1 MLQKYIYQVIIS
13 FALIS
18 FLPVKT
24 FAQDQSP
31 LLFTRHITD
40 TVSTQENAFHPKR
53 VKWVAA
59 ANIVGYG
66 GSLAALSAIWYSKQ
80 PRSNFHFFNDD
91 AEWLQVD
98 KVGHMYS
105 AYIESH
111 ASSELWRWA
120 GLPRKKRI
128 WIGGLSGVAYQSI
141 IEILDGFSAEYGFST
156 GDFVANV
163 LGSAVFVS
171 QELAW
176 DEQKIKIK
184 FSTHQK
190 VYATPE
196 LEMRADKI
204 YGKTDIE
211 RIVKD
216 YNSQTYWLS
225 GNIHS
230 LFHADGWPEWLNIAV
245 GYGADGMFGARN
257 NIARDTQG
265 NIVFDRSDIR
275 RYRQWYISPDVDF
288 TKIKTNKKGIRILL
302 FILNSFKFPAPAL
315 ELSKGKLKGHWIVF

>member
-1 MLQKYIYQVIIS
+1 MLRKCIYQVII
-13 FALIS
+13 FFTLIS
-18 FLPVKT
+18 FLPVKS
-24 FAQDQSP
+24 FAQDQSA
-31 LLFTRHITD
+31 LLFTTHVTD
-40 TVSTQENAFHPKR
+40 TISPQENVFHPKR

-80 PRSNFHFFNDD
+80 PRSNFHFFDD
-91 AEWLQVD
+91 NAEWLQVD
-98 KVGHMYS
+98 KVGHLYS
-105 AYIESH
+105 AYIESN

-141 IEILDGFSAEYGFST
+141 IEILDGFSSEYGFST
-156 GDFVANV
+156 GDFAANV
-163 LGSAVFVS
+163 LGSAVFIS
-171 QELAW
+171 QGLAW

-184 FSTHQK
+184 FSAHQK
-190 VYATPE
+190 NYATPE

-245 GYGADGMFGARN
+245 GYGADGMFGARS
-257 NIARDTQG
+257 NIARDKEG
-265 NIVFDRSDIR
+265 NIVFDRSDIT
-275 RYRQWYISPDVDF
+275 RYRQWYLSPDVDF
-288 TKIKTNKKGIRILL
+288 SKIKTNKKGIRVLL
-302 FILNSFKFPAPAL
+302 FILDSFKFPAPAL
-315 ELSKGKLKGHWIVF
+315 EFSRGKLKGHWIVF